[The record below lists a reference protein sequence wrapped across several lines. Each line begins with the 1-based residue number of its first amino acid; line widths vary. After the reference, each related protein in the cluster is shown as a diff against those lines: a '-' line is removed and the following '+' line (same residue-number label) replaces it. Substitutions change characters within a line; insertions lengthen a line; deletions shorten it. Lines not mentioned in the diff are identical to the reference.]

1 MNDYGFIYKDNGD
14 YAIRM
19 GQSLYFLY
27 DGISDIS
34 EEVEIGNIRESNL
47 VEGYCLR
54 VNKLEK
60 KWNIVDTGHKNCKD
74 IIASGNY
81 NNGFIK
87 SLEPI
92 TKVFK

>member
-1 MNDYGFIYKDNGD
+1 MNTYGFIYKYGED

-27 DGISDIS
+27 DGITNICEDV
-34 EEVEIGNIRESNL
+34 EVGNTNKNNL

-54 VNKLEK
+54 VNKIEK

-81 NNGFIK
+81 KDGFIK

-92 TKVFK
+92 MKVFK